1 MRPAGTQ
8 VLFTT
13 SIVTRPPSHG
23 KLEDMSI
30 IADTIRDLLSQRD
43 PDKTICPSEVARAL
57 RDDDWRDL
65 MDPVRAEAAALADV
79 GVIDITQKARPWTRI
94 TTLGRFVCAAGRS
107 GMGDSFVTSVGSTN
121 FSTVSGDTL

>member
-79 GVIDITQKARPWTRI
+79 SVIDITQKGEAVDPHNY
-94 TTLGRFVCAAGRS
+94 AGPIRLRR
-107 GMGDSFVTSVGSTN
+107 GPKWDG
-121 FSTVSGDTL
+121 